1 MEHSHSC
8 GHRSIEPRNMGRG
21 AARIRR
27 LAEFYSKTCLECA
40 IARVTYKATLYT
52 DIKGKPLTGDALK
65 TITEKD
71 VALIIRQYPKY
82 K

>member
-1 MEHSHSC
+1 MEHSC

-27 LAEFYSKTCLECA
+27 LAEFYSKCCMSCA
-40 IARVTYKATLYT
+40 IDRVTYQATKFT
-52 DIKGKPLTGDALK
+52 DVGGVPLTGNELQTLIAK
-65 TITEKD
+65 H
-71 VALIIRQYPKY
+71 VALIRSQYPKY